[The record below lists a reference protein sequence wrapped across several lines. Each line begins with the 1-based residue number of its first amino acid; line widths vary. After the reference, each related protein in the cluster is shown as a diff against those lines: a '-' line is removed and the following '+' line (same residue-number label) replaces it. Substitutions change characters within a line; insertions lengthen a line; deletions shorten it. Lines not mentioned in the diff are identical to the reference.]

1 MTAPRRTTAGRPTER
16 MRLLRRLHVAV
27 LIVAGLALAAA
38 IFSHE
43 RLATVLLVATVIAL
57 AISAELLRFIAHH
70 REEHP

>member
-38 IFSHE
+38 IFRHE

-57 AISAELLRFIAHH
+57 AISAELLRFIAHN
-70 REEHP
+70 REERS